1 MREKLPQ
8 RRYSETFELVFN
20 QSPVSVTIGC
30 HQDGGV
36 GEVFLAMQKKAGSQA
51 DLAARDIAILLSLAI
66 QHGVPLA
73 TINDALTKDAEGRP
87 AGLAGYVVPHLLE
100 GEASAC

>member
-20 QSPVSVTIGC
+20 QSPVSVTVGC
-30 HQDGGV
+30 YDDGRV

-51 DLAARDIAILLSLAI
+51 DLAARDIAILISLAV
-66 QHGVPLA
+66 QHGVPLP
-73 TINDALTKDAEGRP
+73 TIGDALTKDSEGRP
-87 AGLAGYVVPHLLE
+87 EGLAGLVVTRLLSW
-100 GEASAC
+100 EAEHA